1 MTNTKK
7 TNKEMFVTLIN
18 VVANAEITENEK
30 TELTDFINSRIEQIE
45 KKANTVSKADK
56 AKAELNARLSEE
68 ILTGLAQIGKPVKV
82 GDLIKNYEPLN
93 QYSTQKLTPILTALV
108 NDNKVE
114 KMTVKREK
122 LYLIKVA

>member
-7 TNKEMFVTLIN
+7 TNREMYVALIN
-18 VVANAEITENEK
+18 VIANAQITETEK
-30 TELTDFINSRIEQIE
+30 TEFTDFINGRIEQLD
-45 KKANTVSKADK
+45 KKANSVTKADK
-56 AKAELNARLSEE
+56 AKQELNAKLSEE

-82 GDLIKNYEPLN
+82 GDLIKGYEPLN
-93 QYSTQKLTPILTALV
+93 GYSTQKLTPILTALV

-122 LYLIKVA
+122 LYVIKTA

>member
-18 VVANAEITENEK
+18 IVANAEITENEK

-114 KMTVKREK
+114 KITVKREK
-122 LYLIKVA
+122 LYLLKVA

>member
-7 TNKEMFVTLIN
+7 TNREMYVALIN
-18 VVANAEITENEK
+18 VISHAEITINER
-30 TELTDFINSRIEQIE
+30 TELIDFINGRIEQLD
-45 KKANTVSKADK
+45 KKANSVTKADK
-56 AKAELNARLSEE
+56 AKAELNAKLSEE

-82 GDLIKNYEPLN
+82 GDLIKGYEPLN
-93 QYSTQKLTPILTALV
+93 EYSTQKLTPILTALV

-122 LYLIKVA
+122 LYVIKTA

>member
-7 TNKEMFVTLIN
+7 TNKEMFVALIN

-30 TELTDFINSRIEQIE
+30 TELTDFINSRIDQIE

-56 AKAELNARLSEE
+56 AKAELNAKLSEE

>member
-68 ILTGLAQIGKPVKV
+68 ILTGLAQIGKPV
-82 GDLIKNYEPLN
+82 LIKNYEPLN

>member
-18 VVANAEITENEK
+18 IVANAEITENEK

-114 KMTVKREK
+114 KITVKREK